1 MTLYTVL
8 FSALFLFVGVLGGWF
23 AADKY
28 NAIMNKD
35 RHEFENL
42 FQENPHPEIFDED
55 GEINRGTYMA
65 INFDPDFDPEIDG
78 WTVER
83 DE

>member
-1 MTLYTVL
+1 MFVVL
-8 FSALFLFVGVLGGWF
+8 FSILFLFVGLLSGWF

-28 NAIMNKD
+28 NAIMMRD

-42 FQENPHPEIFDED
+42 FEENPHPEIYDEK

-65 INFDPDFDPEIDG
+65 INFDPDFDPDLDG
-78 WTVER
+78 WTIER
-83 DE
+83 DD